1 MVNYLDALIMK
12 FWERLFG
19 TTAEPQSPQP
29 TVRLG
34 RYTDSYKEKK
44 QYDAWENAL
53 TRFEAEDYLAAYESF
68 FKYLRDEREDNV
80 RWLRTEG
87 GYDFEI
93 LQGSKR
99 VTGVAN
105 AQKFVAEARIVKAQ
119 NLSVAVMRR
128 LVESNF
134 NLEYSRYS
142 LDEENNLVIKFDTSA
157 LDASP
162 FKLYYALKELSV
174 NADKQD
180 DLLLDEFGALLTPI
194 DMGSKMEFSGNE
206 QSRKYEFILSK
217 VNALFE
223 EIESKKLDGEKYPG
237 GISYLLLDKAYRIDY
252 LTTPEGFIMETIERI
267 HRNYFSTENKT
278 MIQKNAL
285 ILAEFEKIRNRSK
298 ELIFNE
304 LYGTTSTFGILQPKQ
319 HDALVA
325 LIDGELP
332 NRDWYEQNG
341 HPNVALAVP
350 SYIIGHA
357 LFTYSLPKPDRE
369 LLSLYYKIFESDFFK
384 SLNYTPQYL
393 NAMTGVFDQKAIK
406 TAIKAITDGHLDKF
420 PRLAANLTIL
430 DFKSPSKFAASY
442 LMMLR
447 ELDFTPKD

>member
-1 MVNYLDALIMK
+1 MN

-19 TTAEPQSPQP
+19 TTAEPTTPQP

-34 RYTDSYKEKK
+34 RYTDAYKEKK
-44 QYDAWENAL
+44 QYEAWENAL
-53 TRFEAEDYLAAYESF
+53 TKFEAEDYLAAYEAF

-80 RWLRTEG
+80 RWLNTEG
-87 GYDFEI
+87 GFEFEI

-134 NLEYSRYS
+134 NLEYSRYA
-142 LDEENNLVIKFDTSA
+142 LDDDNNLVIKFDSNA

-162 FKLYYALKELSV
+162 FKLYYALKELAV

-194 DMGSKMEFSGNE
+194 DMGSKIDLTEAE
-206 QSRKYEFILSK
+206 RTIKYTFLLDKIN
-217 VNALFE
+217 VLFA
-223 EIESKKLDGEKYPG
+223 EIENKKLDGAKYPG
-237 GISYLLLDKAYRIDY
+237 GISYLLLDTAYRIDY

-285 ILAEFEKIRNRSK
+285 ILAEFEKIISRSK
-298 ELIFNE
+298 DLIFNE
-304 LYGTTSTFGILQPKQ
+304 LYGTTSSFGILQPKQ

-369 LLSLYYKIFESDFFK
+369 LLGFYYKIFEPDYFK
-384 SLNYTPQYL
+384 SLNYTPQYF
-393 NAMTGVFDQKAIK
+393 NPITGVFDQKAIK
-406 TAIKAITDGHLDKF
+406 AAIKAITDSHLEKF
-420 PRLAANLTIL
+420 PKLAPDFSVL
-430 DFKSPSKFAASY
+430 DFKTASKFATSY
-442 LMMLR
+442 LMLLR
-447 ELDFTPKD
+447 GLDLTAKE

>member
-1 MVNYLDALIMK
+1 MN

-19 TTAEPQSPQP
+19 TNAEPTKPQP

-44 QYDAWENAL
+44 QYEAWEESL
-53 TRFEAEDYLAAYESF
+53 TRFESEDYLAAYEAF
-68 FKYLRDEREDNV
+68 FKYLRDEQEDNV
-80 RWLRTEG
+80 RWLSTEG
-87 GYDFEI
+87 GYEFEI

-105 AQKFVAEARIVKAQ
+105 AQKFIAEARVVKAE

-134 NLEYSRYS
+134 TLEYSRYA
-142 LDEENNLVIKFDTSA
+142 LDNDNNLVIKFDSNA

-180 DLLLDEFGALLTPI
+180 DLLLDEFGMLLTPI
-194 DMGSKMEFSGNE
+194 DMGSKTALSEAE
-206 QSRKYEFILSK
+206 QTIKHTFILEK
-217 VNALFE
+217 IEALFADM
-223 EIESKKLDGEKYPG
+223 ESKKLNGEKYPG
-237 GISYLLLDKAYRIDY
+237 GISYLLLDTAYRIDY

-267 HRNYFSTENKT
+267 HRNYFSTEEKT

-285 ILAEFEKIRNRSK
+285 ILKEFEKIKARSK

-350 SYIIGHA
+350 SYVVGHA
-357 LFTYSLPKPDRE
+357 LFTYALPKADRE
-369 LLSLYYKIFESDFFK
+369 LLAFYYKIFEPEYFK

-393 NAMTGVFDQKAIK
+393 NASTGIFDQKAIK
-406 TAIKAITDGHLDKF
+406 TAIKTITDSHLDKF
-420 PRLAANLTIL
+420 PKLAPDFSIL
-430 DFKSPSKFAASY
+430 DFKTASKFATSY
-442 LMMLR
+442 LMMLKA
-447 ELDFTPKD
+447 LDFTPKE

>member
-1 MVNYLDALIMK
+1 MN

-19 TTAEPQSPQP
+19 TKAEPTKPQP

-44 QYDAWENAL
+44 QYEAWEEAL
-53 TRFEAEDYLAAYESF
+53 TRFEAEDYLGAHAAF
-68 FKYLRDEREDNV
+68 FKYLRDEQEDNV
-80 RWLRTEG
+80 RWLSTEG
-87 GYDFEI
+87 GYEFEI

-105 AQKFVAEARIVKAQ
+105 AQKFIAEARVVKAE

-134 NLEYSRYS
+134 SLEYSRYA
-142 LDEENNLVIKFDTSA
+142 LDNDNNLVIKFDSNA

-180 DLLLDEFGALLTPI
+180 DLLLDEFGMLLTPI
-194 DMGSKMEFSGNE
+194 DMGSKTDLPESE
-206 QSRKYEFILSK
+206 QTTKYTFLIDK
-217 VNALFE
+217 ITALFAQMAD
-223 EIESKKLDGEKYPG
+223 KKLDGDKYPG
-237 GISYLLLDKAYRIDY
+237 GISYLLLDTAYRIDY

-267 HRNYFSTENKT
+267 HRNYFSTEEKT
-278 MIQKNAL
+278 MVQKNAL
-285 ILAEFEKIRNRSK
+285 ILKEFEKIKNRSK
-298 ELIFNE
+298 ELIVNE

-319 HDALVA
+319 HEALVA

-350 SYIIGHA
+350 SYVVGHA
-357 LFTYSLPKPDRE
+357 LFTYALPKVDRE
-369 LLSLYYKIFESDFFK
+369 LLALYYKIFEPNFFK
-384 SLNYTPQYL
+384 SLDYTPQYL
-393 NAMTGVFDQKAIK
+393 NAQTGIFDQKSIK
-406 TAIKAITDGHLDKF
+406 TAIKTITDSHLDKF
-420 PRLAANLTIL
+420 PKLAPDFSIL
-430 DFKSPSKFAASY
+430 DFKTASKFATSY
-442 LMMLR
+442 LMLLKA
-447 ELDFTPKD
+447 LDFTPKE

>member
-1 MVNYLDALIMK
+1 MNL
-12 FWERLFG
+12 WERLFG
-19 TTAEPQSPQP
+19 TTAEPTTPQP

-34 RYTDSYKEKK
+34 RYTDAYKEKK
-44 QYDAWENAL
+44 QYDCWETAL
-53 TRFEAEDYLAAYESF
+53 ERFEAEDYLAAYEAF
-68 FKYLRDEREDNV
+68 FKYLRDDREDNV
-80 RWLRTEG
+80 RWLNTEG
-87 GYDFEI
+87 SYDFEI

-99 VTGVAN
+99 VTGKAT

-134 NLEYSRYS
+134 TLEYCRYA
-142 LDEENNLVIKFDTSA
+142 LDEDNNLVIKFDTNA
-157 LDASP
+157 LNASP

-180 DLLLDEFGALLTPI
+180 DLLLDEFGTLLTPI
-194 DMGSKMEFSGNE
+194 DMGSKIDLTESE
-206 QSRKYEFILSK
+206 RTIKYTLLLDKI
-217 VNALFE
+217 NALFT
-223 EIESKKLDGEKYPG
+223 EIESKKLDGDKYPG
-237 GISYLLLDKAYRIDY
+237 GISYLLLDCAYRIDY

-267 HRNYFSTENKT
+267 HRSYFSTESKT
-278 MIQKNAL
+278 MIQKNAF
-285 ILAEFEKIRNRSK
+285 ILAEFEKIKMRSK

-319 HDALVA
+319 HDALVS

-341 HPNVALAVP
+341 HPSVALAVP

-369 LLSLYYKIFESDFFK
+369 LLGLYYKIFEPDYFK
-384 SLNYTPQYL
+384 ALNYTPQFL
-393 NAMTGVFDQKAIK
+393 DAKTGIFDQKLIK
-406 TAIKAITDGHLDKF
+406 TAIKTITDSYLDKF
-420 PRLAANLTIL
+420 PKLAPDLAVL
-430 DFKSPSKFAASY
+430 DFKSASKFATSY
-442 LMMLR
+442 LMLLKS
-447 ELDFTPKD
+447 LDFTPKS

>member
-1 MVNYLDALIMK
+1 MN

-19 TTAEPQSPQP
+19 TTAEPTPPQP

-34 RYTDSYKEKK
+34 RYTDSYKEKQ
-44 QYDAWENAL
+44 QYDAWEIAL
-53 TRFEAEDYLAAYESF
+53 SKFEAEDYLAAYEAF

-80 RWLRTEG
+80 RWQPRTEG
-87 GYDFEI
+87 GFDFEI

-134 NLEYSRYS
+134 NLEYSRYA
-142 LDEENNLVIKFDTSA
+142 LDESDNLVIKFDSNA

-162 FKLYYALKELSV
+162 FKLYYALKELAV

-194 DMGSKMEFSGNE
+194 DMGSKIELTEAERTIKHTFLVDKIST
-206 QSRKYEFILSK
+206 
-217 VNALFE
+217 LFA
-223 EIESKKLDGEKYPG
+223 EIENKKLDGEKYPG
-237 GISYLLLDKAYRIDY
+237 GISYLLLDTAYRIDY

-267 HRNYFSTENKT
+267 HRNYFSTESKT

-285 ILAEFEKIRNRSK
+285 ILAEFEKIKNRSK
-298 ELIFNE
+298 ELTFNE

-341 HPNVALAVP
+341 HPGVALAVP
-350 SYIIGHA
+350 SYIVGHA

-369 LLSLYYKIFESDFFK
+369 LLGLYYKIFEPDYFK

-393 NAMTGVFDQKAIK
+393 NVATGVFDQKAIK
-406 TAIKAITDGHLDKF
+406 AAIKTITDNHLEKF
-420 PRLAANLTIL
+420 PKLAPDLSLL
-430 DFKSPSKFAASY
+430 DFKTASKFATSY
-442 LMMLR
+442 LMVLR
-447 ELDFTPKD
+447 GLDFAPKT

>member
-1 MVNYLDALIMK
+1 MN

-19 TTAEPQSPQP
+19 TNAEPTTPQP

-34 RYTDSYKEKK
+34 RYTDAYKEKK
-44 QYDAWENAL
+44 QYEAWELAL
-53 TRFEAEDYLAAYESF
+53 SRFEAEDYLAAYAAF

-80 RWLRTEG
+80 RWLDTEG
-87 GYDFEI
+87 GYEFEI

-99 VTGVAN
+99 VSGVAN

-134 NLEYSRYS
+134 SLEYCRYA
-142 LDEENNLVIKFDTSA
+142 LDDENNLVIKFDSNA

-162 FKLYYALKELSV
+162 FKLYYALKELAV

-194 DMGSKMEFSGNE
+194 DMGSKIDLTESE
-206 QSRKYEFILSK
+206 REIKYAFLLDKI
-217 VNALFE
+217 NALFE
-223 EIESKKLDGEKYPG
+223 EIQSKKLDGDKYPG
-237 GISYLLLDKAYRIDY
+237 GISYLLLDTAYRIDF

-285 ILAEFEKIRNRSK
+285 ILAEFEKIKSRSK
-298 ELIFNE
+298 ELVFNE

-319 HDALVA
+319 HDALIA

-341 HPNVALAVP
+341 HPSVALAVP

-357 LFTYSLPKPDRE
+357 LFTYSLPKADRE
-369 LLSLYYKIFESDFFK
+369 LLRFYYKIFEPDYFK

-393 NAMTGVFDQKAIK
+393 DAATGVFDQKAIK
-406 TAIKAITDGHLDKF
+406 TAIKTITDSHLDKF
-420 PRLAANLTIL
+420 PKLAPDFTLL
-430 DFKSPSKFAASY
+430 DFKSKSKFATSY
-442 LMMLR
+442 LMLLKA
-447 ELDFTPKD
+447 LDFTPKE

>member
-1 MVNYLDALIMK
+1 MNL
-12 FWERLFG
+12 WERLFG
-19 TTAEPQSPQP
+19 ATAEPTTPQP

-34 RYTDSYKEKK
+34 RYTDAYKEKK
-44 QYDAWENAL
+44 QYEAWEDAL
-53 TRFEAEDYLAAYESF
+53 SRFEAEDYLAAYEAF

-80 RWLRTEG
+80 RWIRTEG
-87 GYDFEI
+87 GYEFEI

-99 VTGVAN
+99 VSGVAN
-105 AQKFVAEARIVKAQ
+105 AQKVVAEARVVKAH

-134 NLEYSRYS
+134 TLEYCRFA
-142 LDEENNLVIKFDTSA
+142 LDDENNLVIKFDSNA

-180 DLLLDEFGALLTPI
+180 DLLLDEFETLLTPI
-194 DMGSKMEFSGNE
+194 DMGSKIELTE
-206 QSRKYEFILSK
+206 AERTIKYTFLLDKI
-217 VNALFE
+217 NALFA
-223 EIESKKLDGEKYPG
+223 EIEEKKLDGEKYPG
-237 GISYLLLDKAYRIDY
+237 GISYLLLDTAYRIDY

-285 ILAEFEKIRNRSK
+285 ILAEFEKIKNRSK
-298 ELIFNE
+298 GLIFNE

-341 HPNVALAVP
+341 HPSVALAVP
-350 SYIIGHA
+350 SYIVGHA

-369 LLSLYYKIFESDFFK
+369 LLGLYYKIFEPRYFK
-384 SLNYTPQYL
+384 SLNYTPQYMD
-393 NAMTGVFDQKAIK
+393 AETGIFDQKAVK
-406 TAIKAITDGHLDKF
+406 TAIKTIIDGHLEKF
-420 PRLAANLTIL
+420 PKLLPDFTLL
-430 DFKSPSKFAASY
+430 DFKSKSKFATSY
-442 LMMLR
+442 LLLLKA
-447 ELDFTPKD
+447 LDFTPKE